1 MVKDGIV
8 LGKRYEVL
16 SKIGAGGMADVYKGK
31 DTMLNRYVAIK
42 VLKKEYREDENFVRK
57 FHSEAQAAAGLLNPN
72 IVNVYDVG
80 EDRGL
85 YYMVMELVEGITLKE
100 YIEKKGKLSHKEVI
114 SIAIQMCNGIGAAH
128 AAGIVHRDI
137 KPQNVMIS
145 RDGKVKVTDFGIAK
159 AVTSNTISSNAM
171 GSVHYTSP
179 EQARGGYSD
188 AKSDI
193 YSIGITLYEMVTGR
207 VPFDGE
213 STVEVAMKHLQQE
226 ITPPSEYAPDIPYSL
241 EQIILKCTQK
251 NSERRYASTAD
262 LTRDLKRSMMD
273 PDGDF
278 VEIPPLRNADTVII
292 TDDELD
298 DIRSS
303 YDDYDDDYGDDD
315 DYGADDYDDDYGD
328 DRYDDDDE
336 EYDDDDYDGR
346 KGAEEVNPHMNK
358 VMKILMIVV
367 ALIIA
372 FILIFAVGKA
382 AGIFKS
388 IESGTTTED
397 SSDKDTV
404 KVPDIVGMTEEGAT
418 KALKDKKLGIKVDSR
433 EDSEKYEEGKVS
445 EQKTKAGT
453 KVKKHSTVHV
463 VVSSALI
470 GKEIIVP
477 DVSGMSEDE
486 AQKKLTDA
494 GFKPTSEFQYD
505 DNVAEGNVI
514 STTPAANSK
523 AAKDTQ
529 VKMIVS
535 KGAQKKTVPDVR
547 GKSEADARSEIQA
560 AGLTVGS
567 TSTQHDDS
575 VAKGNVIS
583 QSVTPGKKV
592 SAGTAVNLVL
602 SSGSDKVSIQNFA
615 GKDEEELLSWASQN
629 GLNASKQKDEY
640 SSNYEEGTII
650 SMSPASGSVSKGSTI
665 TYVLSRGPKPSDNTN
680 TGGNTDNGNSG
691 SGSGSDSGQQ

>member
-346 KGAEEVNPHMNK
+346 KGAEEVNPRMNK

-388 IESGTTTED
+388 IGSGTTTED

-404 KVPDIVGMTEEGAT
+404 KVPDIVGMTEEEAT

-433 EDSEKYEEGKVS
+433 EDSEKYEEGTVS
-445 EQKTKAGT
+445 EQKTKAET

-529 VKMIVS
+529 IKMIVS

>member
-1 MVKDGIV
+1 M
-8 LGKRYEVL
+8 
-16 SKIGAGGMADVYKGK
+16 M
-31 DTMLNRYVAIK
+31 
-42 VLKKEYREDENFVRK
+42 
-57 FHSEAQAAAGLLNPN
+57 
-72 IVNVYDVG
+72 
-80 EDRGL
+80 
-85 YYMVMELVEGITLKE
+85 TL
-100 YIEKKGKLSHKEVI
+100 
-114 SIAIQMCNGIGAAH
+114 
-128 AAGIVHRDI
+128 D
-137 KPQNVMIS
+137 
-145 RDGKVKVTDFGIAK
+145 
-159 AVTSNTISSNAM
+159 
-171 GSVHYTSP
+171 
-179 EQARGGYSD
+179 
-188 AKSDI
+188 
-193 YSIGITLYEMVTGR
+193 
-207 VPFDGE
+207 
-213 STVEVAMKHLQQE
+213 E
-226 ITPPSEYAPDIPYSL
+226 ITKKVL
-241 EQIILKCTQK
+241 EQIDASGFKQSGAFNLRHNGIALCHGD
-251 NSERRYASTAD
+251 SEHIKIKKKQDKPGIDIYI
-262 LTRDLKRSMMD
+262 
-273 PDGDF
+273 DGK
-278 VEIPPLRNADTVII
+278 
-292 TDDELD
+292 TD
-298 DIRSS
+298 
-303 YDDYDDDYGDDD
+303 G
-315 DYGADDYDDDYGD
+315 
-328 DRYDDDDE
+328 
-336 EYDDDDYDGR
+336 
-346 KGAEEVNPHMNK
+346 EEVHIPVVVDATGMTDVVYNDFYIEEGANVTIVAGCGIHNSGCNESRHDGIHTFHVEKNCNVRYVEKHYGEGEGTGTRVLNPVTEVYLGENSVFTLDTAQIKGVDSTVRENNVYLEANSKLYVIEKLMTHGNQEATSNMMVEMNGEGSSAQ
-358 VMKILMIVV
+358 IVSRSV
-367 ALIIA
+367 AKGSSRQ
-372 FILIFAVGKA
+372 IFHPRAVGKNLCHAHVQCDSIIMDHAEVSSIPEINAKHVDA
-382 AGIFKS
+382 AIIHEAAIGRIND
-388 IESGTTTED
+388 EQL
-397 SSDKDTV
+397 V
-404 KVPDIVGMTEEGAT
+404 KLRTLGMTEEEAT
-418 KALKDKKLGIKVDSR
+418 KALKDKNLGIKVDSR
-433 EDSEKYEEGKVS
+433 EDSEKYEEGTVS